1 MPLAKVHVEK
11 HSNFSL
17 RQISTTRF
25 FYSDPASLKTEAMRI
40 HKPSFLWCAF
50 ILCCCCTAL
59 PQQPSSASPAV
70 ASPRRGLDPEALART
85 TAMSAG
91 YTSPAALDVLGFEKN
106 MEAAVVRGDV
116 DAVSE
121 MLADDFVMVHGDT
134 WITGGKPLLIDNKRS
149 FLQRVRNKQ
158 YLARDLDSVKVEL
171 HDDIAITYGRY
182 IAENSPGGT
191 PRSWFAVWF
200 ERVYVKRNGHWF
212 YLSHRTVHGPT
223 YGPDKQSLQ
232 NK

>member
-1 MPLAKVHVEK
+1 MA
-11 HSNFSL
+11 
-17 RQISTTRF
+17 
-25 FYSDPASLKTEAMRI
+25 
-40 HKPSFLWCAF
+40 
-50 ILCCCCTAL
+50 
-59 PQQPSSASPAV
+59 QQPAAPAN
-70 ASPRRGLDPEALART
+70 AATPQRLGGLDPEAVART

-91 YTSPAALDVLGFEKN
+91 DASSEAMEVLEFEKK
-106 MEAAVVRGDV
+106 MEATVVRGDV
-116 DAVSE
+116 DAVSS

-134 WITGGKPLLIDNKRS
+134 WINGGKALLIDNKKS

-171 HDDIAITYGRY
+171 HGDIAITYGRY

-200 ERVYVKRNGHWF
+200 ERIYAKRNGHWV

-223 YGPDKQSLQ
+223 YGPDKQSMQ
-232 NK
+232 DK